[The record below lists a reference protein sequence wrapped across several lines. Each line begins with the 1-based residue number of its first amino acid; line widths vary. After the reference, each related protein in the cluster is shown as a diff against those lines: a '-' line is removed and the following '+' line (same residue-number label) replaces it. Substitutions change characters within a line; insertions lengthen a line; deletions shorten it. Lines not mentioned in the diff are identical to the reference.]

1 MGGSSTDENAR
12 DIYTETILF
21 LYEKVRTH
29 QINLLRNKENEIYL
43 KNTNG
48 KDTLL
53 STYLYEVAR
62 RKWLKSSENPNKK
75 KSIEYFDD
83 YKYDYDEFE
92 DETPTG
98 IPEEDEKEI
107 NKNFDKLSLTCQM
120 VILLKKI
127 CKVKHE
133 EIAEFRG
140 ITNGAARNLFINC
153 WNNLIGGIEIK
164 RKENRLKP
172 KKSKINI
179 IRLLEI
185 FFDNWKSDKNIW
197 LWSEAAEK
205 SFYQTLK
212 KELEDKFKNIITENS
227 KIAEKIKVLK
237 EIISFLDEKQNIKL
251 DLYKQ
256 DKESSDYFNKRNTR
270 FEKKYNELT
279 VSSRFMLL
287 LHHVA
292 HSDKLKIAEFFE
304 LEDDISALRGI
315 HESKLEMMKGI
326 MNDTMLELYNDK
338 TENFE

>member
-1 MGGSSTDENAR
+1 MQLKPSSNKDLNSLLQKHQNFTSLSSISKIIYNKTVVIIGAGSQVLEIIKSHREIIEKNVCIAADGATTALLKQNILPEIIVTDLDGNIE
-12 DIYTETILF
+12 DQIY
-21 LYEKVRTH
+21 
-29 QINLLRNKENEIYL
+29 
-43 KNTNG
+43 
-48 KDTLL
+48 
-53 STYLYEVAR
+53 S
-62 RKWLKSSENPNKK
+62 NKK
-75 KSIEYFDD
+75 GSIIVVHAHGDNIQTIKKFV
-83 YKYDYDEFE
+83 
-92 DETPTG
+92 PI
-98 IPEEDEKEI
+98 IPKTI
-107 NKNFDKLSLTCQM
+107 S
-120 VILLKKI
+120 
-127 CKVKHE
+127 
-133 EIAEFRG
+133 
-140 ITNGAARNLFINC
+140 
-153 WNNLIGGIEIK
+153 GIESTT
-164 RKENRLKP
+164 
-172 KKSKINI
+172 KSKINI